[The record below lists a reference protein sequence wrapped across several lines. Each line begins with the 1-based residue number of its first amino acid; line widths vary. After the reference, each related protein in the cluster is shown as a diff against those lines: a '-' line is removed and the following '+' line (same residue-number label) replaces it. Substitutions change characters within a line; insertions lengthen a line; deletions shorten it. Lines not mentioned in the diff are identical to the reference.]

1 MFVGDVAGQGAV
13 TIASIPQTRLGLQR
27 RRATSQALRLR
38 LCTALA
44 LADILALV
52 VAFLTA
58 LLFRDL
64 YDNWLAILFV
74 TVPIYLSA
82 ATNSGAYAVTALRHR
97 DCGRMAALKGL
108 IFTFSALFLISYF
121 FRIEQRLPR
130 SMLLLTM
137 IIATALIVLARYS
150 IAGLVRQ
157 RWQDSLVMEMVVLDE
172 VRPLLRTS
180 LIQVDAKQS
189 GISPNLSD
197 PMMLNRFAELVRG
210 VDRVVVACPSE
221 RRKEWAMML
230 KGANVLGE
238 IMVDDIADIGAFGF
252 GRIDGHETLTVA
264 SGPLD
269 LGQRI
274 TKRGFDLV
282 LCSMALLALAPVL
295 IITAIAIKLDSSG
308 PVFFRQRRV
317 GRGNAFFDILK
328 FRSMRHELSDAAG
341 AISASRNDNRI
352 TRVGRVIRR
361 TSIDEL
367 PQLLNVLGGS
377 MSLVGPR
384 PHALG
389 SLAGDRLFWDVDE
402 RYWHRHVLKP
412 GITGLAQ
419 VRGFRGATHHRDDL
433 VNRLQSD
440 LEYAAG
446 WSIIRDVYCLF
457 ATFKVLVHKNTF

>member
-1 MFVGDVAGQGAV
+1 M
-13 TIASIPQTRLGLQR
+13 PYTRLGLQR

-38 LCTALA
+38 LCATMAV
-44 LADILALV
+44 ADILALV
-52 VAFLTA
+52 TAFLAA
-58 LLFRDL
+58 LVFQNLD
-64 YDNWLAILFV
+64 DNWFAILFV
-74 TVPIYLSA
+74 TVPIYLGA
-82 ATNSGAYAVTALRHR
+82 AMNSGAYAVTALRHR
-97 DCGRMAALKGL
+97 DCGRVAALQAL
-108 IFTFSALFLISYF
+108 VFTFGALFLISYF

-130 SMLLLTM
+130 STLLLTM
-137 IIATALIVLARYS
+137 IVATALVVLVRYS
-150 IAGLVRQ
+150 IAIVVRQ
-157 RWQDSLVMEMVVLDE
+157 RWRDALVMEMVVLDD
-172 VRPLLRTS
+172 VQPSLRAS
-180 LIQVDAKQS
+180 LIQVDAKQA
-189 GISPNLSD
+189 GIAPDLRD

-210 VDRVVVACPSE
+210 VDRVVVACPAK

-238 IMVDDIADIGAFGF
+238 IMVDDIADIGAFSF

-264 SGPLD
+264 SGPLN
-269 LGQRI
+269 LSQRI
-274 TKRGFDLV
+274 MKRGFDLV

-295 IITAIAIKLDSSG
+295 IVTAIAIKLDSNG

-317 GRGNAFFDILK
+317 GRGNAFFEILK

-341 AISASRNDNRI
+341 AISASRDDNRI
-352 TRVGRVIRR
+352 TRVGRIIRR

-446 WSIIRDVYCLF
+446 WSIGRDIYILF